1 MDENL
6 NYDNNELILNK
17 KGQKSLIFGLVKD
30 YSNPSHIPYKDKIS
44 LSPIEKYRIYG
55 KFPIRMI
62 FDIALAILTT
72 VQIIMVSGP
81 TTEYTKAVER
91 FFYDAFLQNDDYSEE
106 EVQRIKYIYT
116 MDDLVDMVNK
126 SRDNYYDLNSI
137 SLGNFSFNYNENETN
152 KILVSIDYINKEN
165 DVELMEE
172 YNMTEEDA
180 WIFNDAYTNLERK
193 KIINQIKTFFIEY
206 KVNSF
211 EPYNFGDYYECF
223 QWDIKQI
230 FDFERRYH
238 FSVSLDM
245 EFTPCQDL
253 TENGNTF
260 IKGCYWI
267 PSFMLIF
274 SLFNFILTV
283 RSLVIAFKYYLN
295 FQYVYSKENIK
306 IERENKPP
314 KIKTKWDMLRE
325 KDKKNIVSRI
335 NYIQAIGNIAQFLA
349 AALLLYEGSEVI
361 IITKYILGIAAALSY
376 LNLMKYLK
384 YYSHF
389 QTIIFTLLKSIPYLI
404 LYFIGTMP
412 LFLPFVVFGIANFPY
427 SERFYSFTRVILN
440 LFGMMNGDSLID
452 VINDMIDNNFFLG
465 HLYIYLFLFLFICFV
480 INIFVSIIEDSFVSS
495 KMKNQNHW
503 IYSFVKKTDNKNDDK
518 SKLSRTEMKLRDEM
532 RRKSLI
538 RTALNKAGKKEKDN
552 IEKEKLILNEQG
564 QLNLNESI
572 KYFDQTFNKMKDDIK
587 NITNEI
593 KESKECKMKNE
604 LKQFILKR
612 ISNLQKL
619 ISEEQ
624 KSL

>member
-6 NYDNNELILNK
+6 NNDNNELILNK

-180 WIFNDAYTNLERK
+180 WIFNDTYTNLERK

-238 FSVSLDM
+238 FSVTLDM

-593 KESKECKMKNE
+593 KESRECKMKNE

>member
-6 NYDNNELILNK
+6 NNDNNELILNK

-30 YSNPSHIPYKDKIS
+30 YSNPSHITYKDKIS

-180 WIFNDAYTNLERK
+180 WIFNDTYTNLERK

-238 FSVSLDM
+238 FSVTLDM

-538 RTALNKAGKKEKDN
+538 RTALNKAGKNEKDN

>member
-6 NYDNNELILNK
+6 NNDNNELILNK

-91 FFYDAFLQNDDYSEE
+91 FFYDAFLQNDDCSEE

-180 WIFNDAYTNLERK
+180 WIFNDTYTNLERK

-572 KYFDQTFNKMKDDIK
+572 KYFDQIFNKMKDDIK

>member
-6 NYDNNELILNK
+6 NNDNNELILNK

-91 FFYDAFLQNDDYSEE
+91 FFYDTFLQNDDYSKE

-180 WIFNDAYTNLERK
+180 WIFNDTYTNLERK

-238 FSVSLDM
+238 FSVTLDM

-593 KESKECKMKNE
+593 KESRECKMKNE

>member
-6 NYDNNELILNK
+6 NNDNNELILNK

-180 WIFNDAYTNLERK
+180 WIFNDTYTNLERK

-238 FSVSLDM
+238 FSVTLDM

-503 IYSFVKKTDNKNDDK
+503 IYSFVKKTDNKNDDN

-538 RTALNKAGKKEKDN
+538 RTALNKARKNEKDN

>member
-152 KILVSIDYINKEN
+152 NILVSIDYINKEN

-180 WIFNDAYTNLERK
+180 WIFNDTYTNLERK

-238 FSVSLDM
+238 FSVTLDM

>member
-6 NYDNNELILNK
+6 NNDNNELILNK

-180 WIFNDAYTNLERK
+180 WIFNDTYTNLERK

-238 FSVSLDM
+238 FHL
-245 EFTPCQDL
+245 C
-253 TENGNTF
+253 
-260 IKGCYWI
+260 
-267 PSFMLIF
+267 SFF
-274 SLFNFILTV
+274 
-283 RSLVIAFKYYLN
+283 
-295 FQYVYSKENIK
+295 
-306 IERENKPP
+306 
-314 KIKTKWDMLRE
+314 
-325 KDKKNIVSRI
+325 
-335 NYIQAIGNIAQFLA
+335 
-349 AALLLYEGSEVI
+349 
-361 IITKYILGIAAALSY
+361 
-376 LNLMKYLK
+376 
-384 YYSHF
+384 H
-389 QTIIFTLLKSIPYLI
+389 YLI
-404 LYFIGTMP
+404 LF
-412 LFLPFVVFGIANFPY
+412 
-427 SERFYSFTRVILN
+427 
-440 LFGMMNGDSLID
+440 
-452 VINDMIDNNFFLG
+452 
-465 HLYIYLFLFLFICFV
+465 
-480 INIFVSIIEDSFVSS
+480 
-495 KMKNQNHW
+495 
-503 IYSFVKKTDNKNDDK
+503 
-518 SKLSRTEMKLRDEM
+518 
-532 RRKSLI
+532 
-538 RTALNKAGKKEKDN
+538 
-552 IEKEKLILNEQG
+552 
-564 QLNLNESI
+564 
-572 KYFDQTFNKMKDDIK
+572 
-587 NITNEI
+587 
-593 KESKECKMKNE
+593 
-604 LKQFILKR
+604 
-612 ISNLQKL
+612 
-619 ISEEQ
+619 
-624 KSL
+624 

>member
-6 NYDNNELILNK
+6 INDNNELILNK

-180 WIFNDAYTNLERK
+180 WIFNDTYTNLERK

>member
-6 NYDNNELILNK
+6 NNDNNELILNK

-91 FFYDAFLQNDDYSEE
+91 FFYDAFLQNDDYSKE

-180 WIFNDAYTNLERK
+180 WIFNDTYTNLERK

-238 FSVSLDM
+238 FSVTLDM

-503 IYSFVKKTDNKNDDK
+503 IYSFVKKTDNKNDDN

-538 RTALNKAGKKEKDN
+538 RTALNKARKNEKDN

>member
-91 FFYDAFLQNDDYSEE
+91 FFYDAFLQNDDYSVE

-180 WIFNDAYTNLERK
+180 WIFNDTYTNLERK

>member
-6 NYDNNELILNK
+6 NNDNNELILNK

-152 KILVSIDYINKEN
+152 NILVSIDYINKEN

-180 WIFNDAYTNLERK
+180 WIFNDTYTNLERK

-238 FSVSLDM
+238 FSVTLDM

-538 RTALNKAGKKEKDN
+538 RTALNKAGKNEKDN

-593 KESKECKMKNE
+593 KESRECKMKNE

>member
-6 NYDNNELILNK
+6 INDNNELILNK

-180 WIFNDAYTNLERK
+180 WIFNDTYTNLERK

-538 RTALNKAGKKEKDN
+538 RTALNKAGKNEKDN

>member
-72 VQIIMVSGP
+72 VQIIMVSGT

-180 WIFNDAYTNLERK
+180 WIFNDTYTNLERK

-238 FSVSLDM
+238 FSVTLDM

-503 IYSFVKKTDNKNDDK
+503 IYSFVKKTDNKNNDK

-538 RTALNKAGKKEKDN
+538 RTALNKAGKNEKDN

>member
-6 NYDNNELILNK
+6 NNDNNELILNK

-152 KILVSIDYINKEN
+152 NILVSIDYINKEN

-180 WIFNDAYTNLERK
+180 WIFNDTYTNLERK

-538 RTALNKAGKKEKDN
+538 RTALNKAGKNEKDN

>member
-6 NYDNNELILNK
+6 NNDNNELILNK

-180 WIFNDAYTNLERK
+180 WIFNDTYTNLERK

-238 FSVSLDM
+238 FSVTLDM

-384 YYSHF
+384 YYSNF

-503 IYSFVKKTDNKNDDK
+503 IYSFVKKTDNKNDDN

-538 RTALNKAGKKEKDN
+538 RTALNKAGKNEKD
-552 IEKEKLILNEQG
+552 
-564 QLNLNESI
+564 
-572 KYFDQTFNKMKDDIK
+572 YY
-587 NITNEI
+587 
-593 KESKECKMKNE
+593 
-604 LKQFILKR
+604 
-612 ISNLQKL
+612 
-619 ISEEQ
+619 
-624 KSL
+624 

>member
-6 NYDNNELILNK
+6 NNDNNELILNK

-91 FFYDAFLQNDDYSEE
+91 FFYDTFLQNDDYSEE

-180 WIFNDAYTNLERK
+180 WIFNDTYTNLERK

-538 RTALNKAGKKEKDN
+538 RTALNKAGKNEKDN

>member
-6 NYDNNELILNK
+6 INDNNELILNK

-180 WIFNDAYTNLERK
+180 WIFNDTYTNLERK

-238 FSVSLDM
+238 FSVTLDM

-538 RTALNKAGKKEKDN
+538 RTALNKAGKNEKDN

>member
-6 NYDNNELILNK
+6 NNDNNELILNK

-72 VQIIMVSGP
+72 VQIIMVSGT

-180 WIFNDAYTNLERK
+180 WIFNDTYTNLERK

-503 IYSFVKKTDNKNDDK
+503 IYSFVKKTDNKNNDK

-538 RTALNKAGKKEKDN
+538 RTALNKAGKNEKDN

>member
-6 NYDNNELILNK
+6 NNDNNELILNK

-180 WIFNDAYTNLERK
+180 WIFNDTYTNLERK

-238 FSVSLDM
+238 FSVTLDM

-412 LFLPFVVFGIANFPY
+412 LFLPFVVFGIANFPF

>member
-6 NYDNNELILNK
+6 NNDNNELILNK

-152 KILVSIDYINKEN
+152 NILVSIDYINKEN

-180 WIFNDAYTNLERK
+180 WIFNDTYTNLERK

-325 KDKKNIVSRI
+325 KDKKI
-335 NYIQAIGNIAQFLA
+335 
-349 AALLLYEGSEVI
+349 
-361 IITKYILGIAAALSY
+361 
-376 LNLMKYLK
+376 
-384 YYSHF
+384 
-389 QTIIFTLLKSIPYLI
+389 
-404 LYFIGTMP
+404 
-412 LFLPFVVFGIANFPY
+412 
-427 SERFYSFTRVILN
+427 
-440 LFGMMNGDSLID
+440 
-452 VINDMIDNNFFLG
+452 
-465 HLYIYLFLFLFICFV
+465 
-480 INIFVSIIEDSFVSS
+480 
-495 KMKNQNHW
+495 
-503 IYSFVKKTDNKNDDK
+503 
-518 SKLSRTEMKLRDEM
+518 
-532 RRKSLI
+532 
-538 RTALNKAGKKEKDN
+538 
-552 IEKEKLILNEQG
+552 
-564 QLNLNESI
+564 
-572 KYFDQTFNKMKDDIK
+572 
-587 NITNEI
+587 
-593 KESKECKMKNE
+593 
-604 LKQFILKR
+604 
-612 ISNLQKL
+612 
-619 ISEEQ
+619 
-624 KSL
+624 

>member
-72 VQIIMVSGP
+72 VQIIMVSGT

-180 WIFNDAYTNLERK
+180 WIFNDTYTNLERK

-538 RTALNKAGKKEKDN
+538 RTALNKAGKNEKDN